1 MQAFK
6 DGSAEK
12 RIRDGGATRAMG
24 LAGADAQ
31 KDTKVRTQGATLAA
45 GHRGRDTGQV
55 ETGHRQPQRRAGE
68 VWKECKV

>member
-1 MQAFK
+1 
-6 DGSAEK
+6 
-12 RIRDGGATRAMG
+12 MG